1 MNHQQALTNALMLAL
16 TAPKHRL
23 EDALQLVYELS
34 QLCTPK
40 EIEEAQ
46 EYALNVYPKL
56 ENQDD

>member
-23 EDALQLVYELS
+23 ADSLQLVDELAL
-34 QLCTPK
+34 LCTPK

-46 EYALNVYPKL
+46 AYALNVYPKL
-56 ENQDD
+56 EDAS

>member
-23 EDALQLVYELS
+23 ADSLQLVDDLA

-56 ENQDD
+56 EDDHA

>member
-1 MNHQQALTNALMLAL
+1 MNHKQALTNALMLAL

-23 EDALQLVYELS
+23 EDALSLVHELS
-34 QLCTPK
+34 ELCTPK

-56 ENQDD
+56 EDES